1 MNSRFLETFKALN
14 NCRYGRSN
22 MLAAL
27 LGGSA
32 QNRKRELGAL
42 REQGYL
48 RCPEQQ
54 KDAGNYRYSPRI
66 YELTQKAREV
76 LRNAGIAPINWKGE
90 RQFWHQLMVADI
102 LLSFQVGCKER
113 GLRFQSQSQIIGD
126 KGLALPCRISHTF
139 SSGRTL
145 TWDKA
150 LRPDELFAI
159 NDTHFLLEA
168 DRQNEPI
175 ERSEFQTSSYL
186 RKLLQY
192 RDVFAN
198 RTYKTELGIQKLL
211 VLNITLSEDRV
222 RNIMNFMELELKGK
236 SRALLFAAFPAL
248 GSRETYPRPMSE
260 LLDHPFERV
269 GHEPFII
276 RKEVV

>member
-1 MNSRFLETFKALN
+1 MTSRSLKTFKALN
-14 NCRYGRSN
+14 NFRYGRSN

-27 LGGSA
+27 LGGSP

-54 KDAGNYRYSPRI
+54 KDAGNYRYSPRV
-66 YELTQKAREV
+66 YELTQKAKEA
-76 LRNAGIAPINWKGE
+76 LRKSGVSPIRWKGE

-102 LLSFQVGCKER
+102 LLSFQIVCQ
-113 GLRFQSQSQIIGD
+113 QSGVAFLTQSQIIGD
-126 KGLALPCRISHTF
+126 KGLALPCKISHTF
-139 SSGRTL
+139 PSGRTL

-159 NDTHFLLEA
+159 NGTHFLLEA

-175 ERSEFQTSSYL
+175 ERLEFQTSSYL

-192 RDVFAN
+192 RDVFVN
-198 RTYKTELGIQKLL
+198 KTYKTEWGVQNLL
-211 VLNITLSEDRV
+211 VLNITLSQDRV
-222 RNIMNFMELELKGK
+222 RNIMNFMDVELKAK
-236 SRALLFAAFPAL
+236 SRGLLFAAFPVL
-248 GSRETYPRPMSE
+248 GSRDTYPRPMTD
-260 LLDHPFERV
+260 LLDHPFKRV
-269 GHEPFII
+269 GHEPLII
-276 RKEVV
+276 RKEVI